1 MTTDG
6 RLSTIMGITSF
17 EQFALNRQLL
27 NAVADLGYT
36 EPTPIQQK
44 TIPLSL
50 GNHDVLG
57 IAQTGTGKTAAYLL
71 PLLMKIK
78 YAQGNN
84 PRALILAPTRELVMQ
99 INQAVSELGKYTDL
113 RHLALYGG
121 LGPKTQ
127 IETLRKGVDL
137 LVATPG
143 RFMDLYRLGEIVTKD
158 IRTMVL
164 DEADKMMDMGFMPQI
179 RSVLE
184 VIPTKRQNLL
194 FSATFG
200 GRVERLSGE
209 FLEAPVKVEVTP
221 QASTAEMVSQVIYE
235 VPNFRTKINLLDYL
249 VSKDTFE
256 RGIIFARSKSN
267 AENIYKFLARKVVES
282 DQIRVIH
289 ANKGQNTRINAM
301 DAFREGNVKVLVAT
315 DVAARGIDIAQVSH
329 VINFDLPLIYEDY
342 VHRIGRTGRA
352 NHTGEAITF
361 LTMAEEYHVQKI
373 EKIIR
378 MTIPRQPIPS
388 QVEVIETPFDEQQ
401 AMLREMDEQRRKD
414 DPTFLGAFHEKK
426 AKNMPGGKTR
436 LKTKSK
442 LPGAKKPTLQSSDG
456 RLGTAS
462 RKTGNSMVNKA
473 GGARRS
479 GPRGGR
485 R

>member
-1 MTTDG
+1 ME
-6 RLSTIMGITSF
+6 ITSF
-17 EQFALNRQLL
+17 EQFELNRQLL

-71 PLLMKIK
+71 PILMKVK
-78 YAQGNN
+78 YAQGKN

-99 INQAVSELGKYTDL
+99 INEAVSELGKYTDL

-127 IETLRKGVDL
+127 IETLRNGVDII
-137 LVATPG
+137 VATPG
-143 RFMDLYRLGEIVTKD
+143 RFMDLYRSGELVTKE

-179 RSVLE
+179 RSILE
-184 VIPTKRQNLL
+184 IIPTKRQNLL

-200 GRVERLSGE
+200 GRVERLSAE
-209 FLEAPVKVEVTP
+209 FLEAPIKVEVTP

-235 VPNFRTKINLLDYL
+235 APNFRTKINMLDYL
-249 VSKDTFE
+249 MRQEEFQRV
-256 RGIIFARSKSN
+256 IIFARTKGT
-267 AENIYKFLARKVVES
+267 ADNIYKFLSRKVIEPEK
-282 DQIRVIH
+282 IRVIH

-301 DAFREGNVKVLVAT
+301 DAFKEGNIQVLVST
-315 DVAARGIDIAQVSH
+315 DVAARGIDVVEVSH

-361 LTMAEEYHVQKI
+361 LTKAEEYHVQKI
-373 EKIIR
+373 ERIIKA
-378 MTIPRQPIPS
+378 TIPRQPLPAG
-388 QVEVIETPFDEQQ
+388 VVVAETPVEEEQ
-401 AMLREMDEQRRKD
+401 AMLREIDEQRRKE

-426 AKNMPGGKTR
+426 ITNMAPGRERDKAKA
-436 LKTKSK
+436 K
-442 LPGAKKPTLQSSDG
+442 LSGAKKPATSGLGG
-456 RLGTAS
+456 RPGGFGRKSGGPVST
-462 RKTGNSMVNKA
+462 KTGSGK
-473 GGARRS
+473 RS
-479 GPRGGR
+479 GSRGGR